1 MDTFF
6 RNLFLLMGKSATP
19 GDGAIIFDEIQ
30 LFPPARQAIKALVAD
45 GRFHYIETSSL
56 ISIKKNVESIL
67 IPSEEQRIPMLPM
80 DFEEFCWAREDNV
93 TVPAIR
99 DAFEQRLPMGKA
111 IHRKVMAQFRE
122 YMAVGGM
129 PQAANALVEGHSH
142 HEIDSVKRAILELY
156 GHDLEKFDDES
167 HGKAT
172 ASFRSIPEQL
182 MHRNSRFQLAT
193 IDKSWRNSLAEDSLD
208 FLAKSMIVNPCVSVS
223 EPVVALEM
231 AADRSFFKLYMA
243 DTGLLVTQMLMSGAE
258 TEDSLY
264 KSLVLDKLGINQGLI
279 MENLIAQVLT
289 SSGRKLY
296 FHEFEYLPQPSQAG
310 TAEIKPV
317 PKRYEIG
324 YLIVRSKQVC
334 PVEVKP
340 SGYRAHKSLD
350 CFPEKY
356 RDWKIAEKFVLH
368 TRDLEWNN
376 EILYLPL
383 YMAICL

>member
-30 LFPPARQAIKALVAD
+30 LFPPARQAIKVLVAD

-67 IPSEEQRIPMLPM
+67 IPSEEQRIPMFPM

-99 DAFEQRLPMGKA
+99 NAFERRLPMGKA

-129 PQAANALVEGHSH
+129 PQAVNALVEGRSY

-167 HGKAT
+167 HGKAA

-193 IDKSWRNSLAEDSLD
+193 IDKSWRSSLAEDSLD
-208 FLAKSMIVNPCVSVS
+208 FLAKSMIVNPCISVS

-243 DTGLLVTQMLMSGAE
+243 DTGLLVTQMLMCGAE

-289 SSGRKLY
+289 SSGRKPY
-296 FHEFEYLPQPSQAG
+296 FHEFEYLPRPSQAG

-317 PKRYEIG
+317 PKRYEID
-324 YLIVRSKQVC
+324 YLIVRSKHVC
-334 PVEVKP
+334 LVEVKP

-350 CFPEKY
+350 CFLEKY
-356 RDWKIAEKFVLH
+356 RDRKIAEKFVLH
-368 TRDLEWNN
+368 TKDLEWTN